1 MVVRIVPM
9 PGVPGPRG
17 AAGQTGA
24 QGPTGATGA
33 KGDPGFVYLGD
44 YTSGNG
50 YIADVAV
57 VKGSDNNL
65 YVAKQSGGLG
75 DPTTNTAQW
84 DIFLPKGIAGV
95 NGADGDRYATTSNSS
110 LTIGESG
117 TVTLYTNDLNLDYSV
132 AQSIIISHSLDHHMH
147 GHVFSYNKETGQLVV
162 ELADGSEGSGTFSA
176 WYVNLDGAVGIQGD
190 IGPQGPQGTAAT
202 ITVGTT
208 VTGNPGTSAS
218 VTNSGTVN
226 DAIFNFTIP
235 RGKDLTPRGNW
246 SSSTTYAIGD
256 AVYHAS
262 SNASYVATQAGSNR
276 TPSSSSSYW
285 TIIAQDGADG
295 TNGAKG
301 DTGATGATGP
311 AGPTNLT
318 FITAPSSPTSA
329 GTRGQVA
336 QSSTYL
342 YICIATNSWKRIAFD
357 SWNTNN

>member
-1 MVVRIVPM
+1 
-9 PGVPGPRG
+9 
-17 AAGQTGA
+17 
-24 QGPTGATGA
+24 
-33 KGDPGFVYLGD
+33 
-44 YTSGNG
+44 
-50 YIADVAV
+50 
-57 VKGSDNNL
+57 
-65 YVAKQSGGLG
+65 
-75 DPTTNTAQW
+75 
-84 DIFLPKGIAGV
+84 
-95 NGADGDRYATTSNSS
+95 
-110 LTIGESG
+110 
-117 TVTLYTNDLNLDYSV
+117 V
-132 AQSIIISHSLDHHMH
+132 AQSIIISHTLDHHMH
-147 GHVFSYNKETGQLVV
+147 GRVFSYNKETGQLVL
-162 ELADGSEGSGTFSA
+162 ELADGSEGSGTFSS

-208 VTGNPGTSAS
+208 TTGAAGTNAL
-218 VTNSGTVN
+218 VTNSGNLN

-262 SNASYVATQAGSNR
+262 SNASYVATQAGSSR

-285 TIIAQDGADG
+285 TIIAQDGTNG

-301 DTGATGATGP
+301 DTGATGATGATGP

-318 FITAPSSPTSA
+318 FVTVPNSSTST

-357 SWNTNN
+357 SWNSGD